1 MADTTTPS
9 TKTPWHLWV
18 VGIISLL
25 WNSVGA
31 LDFTMTQMKNEAYLK
46 ALTPEQLAYIQGFPL
61 WAVLV
66 WGLGTWGGLLGSL
79 VLLFRRCVAVQLF
92 GASLVGIVG
101 TNVYIYLLSDW
112 LKVMHGG
119 IGAVI
124 FSAVIF
130 VIGVLLL
137 VYARTMRRRGVL
149 H

>member
-1 MADTTTPS
+1 MADTTAQT
-9 TKTPWHLWV
+9 TRTPWHLWV

-31 LDFTMTQMKNEAYLK
+31 MDFTMTQMKSEAWLK
-46 ALTPEQLAYIQGFPL
+46 AFTPEQLAYIQGFPL
-61 WAVLV
+61 WAVFV

-101 TNVYIYLLSDW
+101 TNVYTYLLSDW

-119 IGAVI
+119 IGAVT

-137 VYARTMRRRGVL
+137 IYTRAMRRRGVL
-149 H
+149 R